1 MLWEGADPQ
10 LPSRSQVED
19 KGWRWSTSPPPQPPC
34 WKSKE
39 QAVGHRPDMREAEE
53 RIGCNL
59 FSAVCCT
66 PHRMRL
72 RLPSWGGLQPHVC
85 CLGAAQGL
93 AHAHSPPDPIQRL
106 WCSVSLWNQEHWKG
120 KCCWSS
126 LWGAGGLSVGNSWLT
141 EAGEKKAIIEA
152 RAHLKY
158 FRSQLKN
165 WSCFF
170 HCRNY
175 LALNHTDLTCYS
187 AIEKSLLWGILKII
201 TTKHFKR
208 NSDCRLFFISCFH
221 DIFVQGWIFYEMSI
235 LGYTLQN
242 LIICLKKSI
251 VGRSIFFKLSH

>member
-1 MLWEGADPQ
+1 
-10 LPSRSQVED
+10 
-19 KGWRWSTSPPPQPPC
+19 
-34 WKSKE
+34 
-39 QAVGHRPDMREAEE
+39 MREVEE
-53 RIGCNL
+53 RKGCNRY
-59 FSAVCCT
+59 SAVCCT
-66 PHRMRL
+66 PHRTRL
-72 RLPSWGGLQPHVC
+72 HLPSWGLARGGLQPHMWCFGGCTRVSSC
-85 CLGAAQGL
+85 TQ
-93 AHAHSPPDPIQRL
+93 PTRL
-106 WCSVSLWNQEHWKG
+106 HTKAVMLSVSVESGALKS
-120 KCCWSS
+120 KCCWSP

-152 RAHLKY
+152 HAHLKY
-158 FRSQLKN
+158 FTSELKN

-170 HCRNY
+170 HRRNY

-208 NSDCRLFFISCFH
+208 NSDCRLLFISCFH